1 MSELEYLSRR
11 DLVSFLGESKIMI
24 DDFLLAAMDIASEV
38 HGGVKME
45 DKTSSFL
52 ETHTWP
58 VTRDVVFHFLKD
70 GRNITSV
77 EIASAV
83 LHDILEDNDK
93 ILDWHRTKDYGFDAY
108 LKYRFGNRIYNMC
121 IDLKIKPLTNFPG
134 KNEEDRQLARF
145 HDYCKIL
152 SSADYD
158 VKAIKL
164 ADRINNM
171 NFVCSQNQSVD
182 VILSKRKRYLRE
194 AEDFYLAYALLPPRM
209 ENFYQNL
216 RISYDRLRERF
227 SDIIA

>member
-1 MSELEYLSRR
+1 MSELEFLSRR
-11 DLVSFLGESKIMI
+11 DLISFLGESKIMI
-24 DDFLLAAMDIASEV
+24 DDFLLAAIDIASEV
-38 HGGVKME
+38 HGGVNRE

-58 VTRDVVFHFLKD
+58 VTRDVVLHFLKD

-83 LHDILEDNDK
+83 LHDIMEDNDK

-121 IDLKIKPLTNFPG
+121 IDLKIKPLANFPG
-134 KNEEDRQLARF
+134 KNDEDRQLARF

-152 SSADYD
+152 SSSDYD

-171 NFVCSQNQSVD
+171 NFVCSQNQSGD
-182 VILSKRKRYLRE
+182 VIKSKSKRYLRE

-216 RISYDRLRERF
+216 RISYDRLR
-227 SDIIA
+227 DILAQ